1 MTQQEWDE
9 KFTEIRLALINDHG
23 VPARQAM
30 LRARPLTAKRHGERP
45 AGPPGH
51 LKLGA
56 RLLGGGEAVK
66 TLKKVWNWLNGKKT
80 LLGAILL
87 GVPVVWEALTPILTA
102 SGVTEAKVVA
112 VAGVIAT
119 VVGLGHKLLKFLGVT
134 SPKG

>member
-1 MTQQEWDE
+1 MTQGEWDA
-9 KFTEIRLALINDHG
+9 KFTETRLALINDHG
-23 VPARQAM
+23 VPARRAM
-30 LRARPLTAKRHGERP
+30 LRARVLCETRHGERP

-66 TLKKVWNWLNGKKT
+66 TLKKVWDWLNGKKT

-87 GVPVVWEALTPILTA
+87 GAPVVWEAITPILTA
-102 SGVTEAKVVA
+102 GGVTEAKVVA

-119 VVGLGHKLLKFLGVT
+119 VVGLGHKLLKLLGVT